1 MTNLEF
7 KNKRKLLG
15 LSQLA
20 IAKYF
25 GLLSNN
31 SISEIELGKR
41 PVPLNAH
48 WIFKNLMRELK
59 KTDY

>member
-1 MTNLEF
+1 MTSKEF
-7 KNKRKLLG
+7 RAKRQLLG

-41 PVPLNAH
+41 PVPINADFV
-48 WIFKNLMRELK
+48 FKYLAAEIGL
-59 KTDY
+59 